1 MSRIILFF
9 LLFYILALVQISFFA
24 HFPFLNGIPNILIVF
39 VFLLNLFENADSRAG
54 MFAACVAGF
63 FLDVF
68 SQGIF
73 GFWIGMLFAGALLIK
88 FLKRNY
94 VRLPIH

>member
-1 MSRIILFF
+1 MKKTIFF
-9 LLFYILALVQISFFA
+9 FIVFYVLALVQVSFFA
-24 HFPFLNGIPNILIVF
+24 HFPSFNGIPNILIVF
-39 VFLLNLFENADSRAG
+39 VFLLNLFENADSRVG
-54 MFAACVAGF
+54 MFVACVAGF

-88 FLKRNY
+88 LLKRNY